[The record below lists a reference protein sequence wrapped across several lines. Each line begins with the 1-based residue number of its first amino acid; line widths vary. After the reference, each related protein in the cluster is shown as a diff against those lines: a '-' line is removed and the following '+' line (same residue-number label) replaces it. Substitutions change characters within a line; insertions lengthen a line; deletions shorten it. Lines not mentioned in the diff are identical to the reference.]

1 LAAAAAIGI
10 LVLLTRRVVRA
21 HLSALLVRG
30 LFLLAGLLPATLLL
44 TTLSLALI
52 LATLLLAALI
62 VLVHV
67 FLQHIPGVGQPLN
80 PGSRSALSTA
90 ANSLRMGTL

>member
-1 LAAAAAIGI
+1 ML
-10 LVLLTRRVVRA
+10 RA
-21 HLSALLVRG
+21 HLSALPVRG

-62 VLVHV
+62 VLVHA
-67 FLQHIPGVGQPLN
+67 FLQLIPGVGQPFN
-80 PGSRSALSTA
+80 RRGRSELSIYCELFA
-90 ANSLRMGTL
+90 HGNFLSNFPL